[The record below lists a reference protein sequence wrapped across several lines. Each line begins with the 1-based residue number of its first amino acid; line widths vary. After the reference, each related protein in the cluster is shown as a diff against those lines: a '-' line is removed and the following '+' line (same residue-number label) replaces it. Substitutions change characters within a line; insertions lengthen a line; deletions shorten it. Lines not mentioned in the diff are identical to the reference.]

1 MKNLILNDSVKN
13 LFLNGGTLVK
23 SCISSDENFLVG
35 VVKMQKDNLA
45 KDTIFKTNREFNFA
59 IISNYKYNNEIFI
72 TSLENNHLKKV
83 KNLCN
88 EQYSEDIKAYRLE
101 KKLFHQYVY

>member
-1 MKNLILNDSVKN
+1 MKNLILNESVKN

-23 SCISSDENFLVG
+23 SCISSDENFFVG

-45 KDTIFKTNREFNFA
+45 KDTIYKTNREFNFA

-72 TSLENNHLKKV
+72 TSLENNHLTKV
-83 KNLCN
+83 KNNCN
-88 EQYSEDIKAYRLE
+88 EQYKEDISTYRKKTKSLE
-101 KKLFHQYVY
+101 YIY